1 MHQDLLDAAGWAV
14 KEGIADPA
22 RVAIMGGSYGG
33 YATLVGLAF
42 TPGVFCCGVDIVGPS
57 NLETLLATIPPY
69 WAAFFENL
77 ARRVGDPPTQAG
89 RALLRERSPLYA
101 AGAIAKPLLIGQ
113 GTNGSRVKQA
123 ESDQIIAAMRAK
135 DLPVTYALYPEEGH
149 GFAVPENRIYFLAI
163 AEAFLAAHL
172 GGRAEPIG
180 DDLAKFEVSEG
191 ASQVLGLEA
200 ALAARVGL
208 DQQRAAPRLP
218 PRCHQAVATWA
229 GMIC

>member
-1 MHQDLLDAAGWAV
+1 MRIWH
-14 KEGIADPA
+14 
-22 RVAIMGGSYGG
+22 GGSG
-33 YATLVGLAF
+33 TRLHKR
-42 TPGVFCCGVDIVGPS
+42 GVRCCGS
-57 NLETLLATIPPY
+57 
-69 WAAFFENL
+69 
-77 ARRVGDPPTQAG
+77 ARR
-89 RALLRERSPLYA
+89 YA

-113 GTNGSRVKQA
+113 GANGSRVKQA

-149 GFAVPENRIYFLAI
+149 GFAVPESRISFLAI